1 MVSMRCASILL
12 SAGLLCGQA
21 QPQFEVASVRPSAP
35 MQLGGGNDKGGGRSG
50 GLPPSGGGIGCGLPR
65 LTMDAGRVNFA
76 CISVAD
82 MIGYAYGVRPDQI
95 TGPDWLTDRGA
106 QRFDVVA
113 KLPQGASESQVPQM
127 FQSLLIER
135 FKLAIHRGS
144 KEAPGYAL
152 VVDKSGLKLKP
163 AAAGSEVAAPVPD
176 TDPSVCPPQNFNC
189 DPVIRNLGGV
199 QTCVTPV
206 TGQVRKLSNPRIGVA
221 TVTGLGPGKSKI
233 EAPGTSLEGL
243 ADVLT
248 YQVGPPVIDATAVK
262 GRYEVLLD
270 ISVTLDL
277 SGDPAAA
284 AESAADR
291 MLTGYQ
297 NALQKL
303 GLRLEPRK
311 AQVETVVIDR
321 AEKNPTEN

>member
-1 MVSMRCASILL
+1 
-12 SAGLLCGQA
+12 
-21 QPQFEVASVRPSAP
+21 

-50 GLPPSGGGIGCGLPR
+50 GVPPDGGGIGCGLPR

-76 CISVAD
+76 CVSVAD
-82 MIGYAYGVRPDQI
+82 LIGYAYGVRPDQI
-95 TGPDWLTDRGA
+95 TGPDWLTERGA

-113 KLPQGASESQVPQM
+113 KLPPGASESQVPQM

-135 FKLAIHRGS
+135 FKLAIHQSS
-144 KEAPGYAL
+144 KEVPGYAL
-152 VVDKSGLKLKP
+152 VLDKSGLKLK
-163 AAAGSEVAAPVPD
+163 AAAPGSEVAPPVPD

-189 DPVIRNLGGV
+189 APLIRNLGGV
-199 QTCVTPV
+199 QTRVTPV

-221 TVTGLGPGKSKI
+221 TVTMVALGKTRI
-233 EAPGTSLEGL
+233 EAPSTTLEGL

-248 YQVGPPVIDATAVK
+248 YQPGPRVIDATGVK
-262 GRYEVLLD
+262 GRYEVLLE
-270 ISVTLDL
+270 ISVNLDL

-291 MLTGYQ
+291 MFTAYQ
-297 NALQKL
+297 NALQKI

-311 AQVETVVIDR
+311 GPVETTVVDR
-321 AEKNPTEN
+321 AEKNPTDN

>member
-1 MVSMRCASILL
+1 MLFWAGVL
-12 SAGLLCGQA
+12 SAQALL
-21 QPQFEVASVRPSAP
+21 QFEVASVRPSAP
-35 MQLGGGNDKGGGRSG
+35 MQLGGGGGRGGGVP
-50 GLPPSGGGIGCGLPR
+50 LSGGGIGCGLPR
-65 LTMDAGRVNFA
+65 LTMDAARVNFA

-82 MIGYAYGVRPDQI
+82 MMGYAYGVRPDQI

-113 KLPQGASESQVPQM
+113 KLPPGASESQVPQM
-127 FQSLLIER
+127 FQSLLMER
-135 FKLAIHRGS
+135 FRLAIHRGS

-152 VVDKSGLKLKP
+152 VLDKSGLKLK
-163 AAAGSEVAAPVPD
+163 AAAPGSEVTPPVPD

-189 DPVIRNLGGV
+189 DPAIRNLGGV
-199 QTCVTPV
+199 QTRVTPV

-233 EAPGTSLEGL
+233 DAPSISLEGL

-248 YQVGPPVIDATAVK
+248 YQLGTPVIDVTAVK
-262 GRYEVLLD
+262 GRFEVLLD

-291 MLTGYQ
+291 MFTAYQ

-311 AQVETVVIDR
+311 ATLETIVVDR
-321 AEKNPTEN
+321 AEKNPTDN